1 MCKDFHFDIPTIRKY
16 CDEVPDDVFETDDLL
31 NDTTARWERE
41 GEDFKKFPY
50 SPIEEITAVQTRNTI
65 SVVEYAFEH
74 VPFYRDL
81 YKKVGY
87 KSGDLRTL
95 DDLKYL
101 PIINKQI
108 LSQVDLA
115 ERTSAISDP
124 REHFLTSTSGSSGK
138 SLQIL
143 YGRESVQRE
152 SFEYY
157 RQFNIMLKGRS
168 DPKRWIYNLH
178 MSRGWVSSLNG
189 LYPTFTLHEAV
200 DLDELVQHLRKL
212 RPQVFCMLASYLKH
226 LLPIAEEMRN
236 AGVELIVTNSETSSR
251 EERAFYSEK
260 YGLPILDDYSSC
272 EAGIIACECGHG
284 RYHINSDGVYLELV
298 GDGDWGETVVTDFR
312 NLVMPVIR
320 YNQGDIA
327 KWDDIGCNCKC
338 GQKTPGFS
346 EVLGRK
352 DDSFLKP
359 DGTEIPSASL
369 LNAIDEIFT
378 DTSGGLD
385 QYRLVERD
393 IGVLELVFVLRND
406 AASISESHLKRLKDQ
421 LKVLYTGQVSLT
433 SVPVSKMPKLGGY
446 KRRKVI
452 SDRKAER
459 SGLHNAR

>member
-1 MCKDFHFDIPTIRKY
+1 MFMCKDFHFDIPSIKKY
-16 CDEVPDDVFETDDLL
+16 SDEVPDDVFETDDLL
-31 NDTTARWERE
+31 NDTASRWERE
-41 GEDFKKFPY
+41 GESFKKFPF
-50 SPIEEITAVQTRNTI
+50 SPVEEITAVQTRNTI
-65 SVVEYAFEH
+65 SIVEYAFKH
-74 VPFYRDL
+74 VPFYREL
-81 YKKVGY
+81 YTASGY

-95 DDLKYL
+95 DDLKHL
-101 PIINKQI
+101 PIINKQM
-108 LSQVDLA
+108 LSEVDLA
-115 ERTSAISDP
+115 DRTSVTSNPA
-124 REHFLTSTSGSSGK
+124 EHFMTSTSGSSGK

-200 DLDELVQHLRKL
+200 DLEDLVLHLGKL

-226 LLPIAEEMRN
+226 LLPIAAEMRR

-251 EERAFYSEK
+251 EERAFYSER
-260 YGLPILDDYSSC
+260 YGIPVLDDYSSC

-298 GDGDWGETVVTDFR
+298 GEGGWGRTVVTDFR

-320 YNQGDIA
+320 YDQGDIA
-327 KWDDIGCNCKC
+327 KWDDIGCHCKC
-338 GQKTPGFS
+338 GQRTPGFS

-352 DDSFLKP
+352 DDSFMRS
-359 DGTEIPSASL
+359 DGAEIPSASL

-385 QYRLVERD
+385 EYRLVEKD

-406 AASISESHLKRLKDQ
+406 AGSISGSHLERLRRQ
-421 LKVLYTGQVSLT
+421 LNVLYAEPVSL
-433 SVPVSKMPKLGGY
+433 SEVPVAKMPKLGGY

-452 SDRKAER
+452 SDRKSA
-459 SGLHNAR
+459 